1 MPVIANR
8 RESGL
13 LKLFDYLVDYR
24 RLPLLP
30 VADRKSQTDIT
41 EV

>member
-13 LKLFDYLVDYR
+13 LKLSRRLR